1 MGKDYLTDVLES
13 KRTLMVIHCLT
24 VAEPADRERLVEIL
38 RLGHD
43 KTPGHA
49 AEVLELLTKYDSI
62 GYARARARALIGE
75 ARGCLAALRVSPAR
89 DVLESMADFFLER
102 EK

>member
-1 MGKDYLTDVLES
+1 
-13 KRTLMVIHCLT
+13 
-24 VAEPADRERLVEIL
+24 
-38 RLGHD
+38 
-43 KTPGHA
+43 
-49 AEVLELLTKYDSI
+49 VLELLTKYDSI

-75 ARGCLAALRVSPAR
+75 ARGCLAALRLSPAR